1 MRAKNEFELM
11 AEAYHEVQNENLLKL
26 AAVKKGWKETGKQ
39 LSQSGGSSKPA
50 KDLGPIKGRK
60 KPGMW
65 ARMGGQES
73 EKIDHELAGLID
85 LYATAVGERIIDMN
99 NPYEIYRL
107 GNSCNGTPGDR
118 SGMKPGEAYDSK
130 YQPLLDIYCIEDDGG
145 LQQINDIVRR
155 YQREKSGSVVYYT
168 EGN

>member
-107 GNSCNGTPGDR
+107 GADCN
-118 SGMKPGEAYDSK
+118 AYDPK
-130 YQPLLDIYCIEDDGG
+130 YQPLLDLHCIEDDGG

>member
-11 AEAYHEVQNENLLKL
+11 AEAYHEVQNENLLQM
-26 AAVKKGWKETGKQ
+26 AVAKKGWEHTGKQ
-39 LSQSGGSSKPA
+39 LSQAAGSRKPA
-50 KDLGPIKGRK
+50 KGPGGFIKGRK

-85 LYATAVGERIIDMN
+85 LYATAVGERIIDIN
-99 NPYEIYRL
+99 NPTKLHYL
-107 GNSCNGTPGDR
+107 GGGDGPPCASAR
-118 SGMKPGEAYDSK
+118 AVSSIASDSK
-130 YQPLLDIYCIEDDGG
+130 YQPLLDIYCSEDGWQ
-145 LQQINDIVRR
+145 LLNDIYRR
-155 YQREKSGSVVYYT
+155 YKNDQSGSVVYYT